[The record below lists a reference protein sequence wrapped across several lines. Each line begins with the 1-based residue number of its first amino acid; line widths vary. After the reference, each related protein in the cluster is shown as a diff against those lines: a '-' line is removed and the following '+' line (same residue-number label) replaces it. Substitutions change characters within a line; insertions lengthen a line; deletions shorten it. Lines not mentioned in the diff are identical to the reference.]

1 MRKSFITAMLALVTV
16 ATLAEAQGIRI
27 NGVTTARYIELRPLN
42 TLEKVGLVPLTQ
54 DLNVNVW
61 GLGTGVRLY
70 GEFRGRVSAGEH
82 TELWPQAD
90 DPFDVLA
97 AYAEINRAKFRA
109 RAGRQWKSSALGFY
123 NFDGASLLV
132 RPSRVISAELYGGW
146 SLLPGESDQVTDAAI
161 AAIEP
166 YAPDEKRNLV
176 GGEIK
181 LRFGPR
187 VSLTT
192 LYQREITTD
201 RSAIHSERIAADATL
216 RAGRLVLDGGVES
229 DLANE
234 VINEARARLYLP
246 LGSQFSTA
254 LEARRYRPYFDLWTI
269 WGAFNPIGFSEAL
282 ATASW
287 QARSGNASL
296 RLGGGLRRYNDD
308 NGGVQWERLRDDG
321 WRVLADASITP
332 TRMLTLS
339 GAYRAD
345 IGFGASR
352 SQGDV
357 NAQFNINQGSY
368 LGFNV
373 AAFQMIN
380 ELQIS
385 DGTVYGFGTNA
396 AFKLP
401 RDTRIGWNFAVYRHD
416 NVKPATTTDW
426 SQLRGTLFIEWT
438 VGSNPDQ
445 PRVARAQ

>member
-1 MRKSFITAMLALVTV
+1 MRKSLITALLAL
-16 ATLAEAQGIRI
+16 LAAAASAGAQGIRV

-42 TLEKVGLVPLTQ
+42 TLEKVGMVPLTQ
-54 DLNVNVW
+54 DLTVNVW

-70 GEFRGRVSAGEH
+70 GEFRGRVAAGEQ
-82 TELWPQAD
+82 TGIWPQAD

-109 RAGRQWKSSALGFY
+109 RAGRQWKTSSLGFY
-123 NFDGASLLV
+123 NFDGASLLL
-132 RPSRVISAELYGGW
+132 RPGRILSAEVYGGW
-146 SLLPGESDQVTDAAI
+146 SLLQGESDQIADAAI
-161 AAIEP
+161 AGIEP
-166 YAPDEKRNLV
+166 YAPDEKRNLI

-187 VSLTT
+187 VSVTT
-192 LYQREITTD
+192 LYQREVTTD
-201 RSAIHSERIAADATL
+201 RSAIHSERVAADATV
-216 RAGRLVLDGGVES
+216 RAGRLTIDGGVES

-234 VINEARARLYLP
+234 VINEARVRLLMP
-246 LGSQFSTA
+246 IGSHFSTT

-287 QARSGNASL
+287 QAPGNQVSL
-296 RLGGGLRRYNDD
+296 RLGGGMRRYGSDQ
-308 NGGVQWERLRDDG
+308 GGVEWERLRDDG

-332 TRMLTLS
+332 TRLLTFT
-339 GAYRAD
+339 GGYRAD

-352 SQGDV
+352 SQGDI
-357 NAQFNINQGSY
+357 NAQLNITEGSY
-368 LGFNV
+368 VGFNV

-401 RDTRIGWNFAVYRHD
+401 HDTRIGWNFAVYRHD
-416 NVKPATTTDW
+416 QVKPATTTDW
-426 SQLRGTLFIEWT
+426 NQLRGTVFVEWT
-438 VGSNPDQ
+438 IGTNPDQ
-445 PRVARAQ
+445 PRVARAK